1 MSFNEEMLCVN
12 KVIICENGTRDGFQ
26 SIIDFIPTKLKL
38 EIIKRILDAE
48 VKYMQLTS
56 FVSPKAIPQLADARE
71 ISEFILA
78 AYPQVRFNAYVPNLY
93 GAARAVECGY
103 KEISYGISVSE
114 SHNRANINRTHD
126 QSFEELQ
133 KILQQYPEL
142 KVMVGF
148 PTAFGCPFEGE
159 TSLENLMTLVRR
171 AVHLGIN
178 FIGLS
183 DTIGVA
189 YPTQVDYFIKALQ
202 LEFPKVKLS
211 VHIHDTRNMGMV
223 NTWTAIQNGVTF
235 IDSAIGGLGGCPFAP
250 GASGNIST
258 EDLVYMLDHCGVE
271 TGIDF
276 EKILEAARFTKSV
289 IKGNYSGHQITISKK
304 CM

>member
-1 MSFNEEMLCVN
+1 MNVT
-12 KVIICENGTRDGFQ
+12 KVVICENGTRDGFQ
-26 SIIDFIPTKLKL
+26 NIAEFIPTKLKQD
-38 EIIKRILDAE
+38 ITKKILDAG

-56 FVSPKAIPQLADARE
+56 FVNPKAIPQLGDARQ
-71 ISEFILA
+71 ISEAILP
-78 AYPQVRFNAYVPNLY
+78 AYPEVRFNAYVPNLY

-133 KILQQYPEL
+133 KILRQYPDL
-142 KVMVGF
+142 QVMVGF

-159 TSLENLMTLVRR
+159 TSLESVMKLVRR
-171 AVHLGIN
+171 AVNLGIN

-189 YPTQVDYFIKALQ
+189 YPTQVEHFLKALR
-202 LEFPKVKLS
+202 LEFPKVEFS
-211 VHIHDTRNMGMV
+211 VHIHDTRNMGIV
-223 NTWTAIQNGVTF
+223 STWTAIQNGVTF
-235 IDSAIGGLGGCPFAP
+235 VDSAIGGLGGCPFAP

-258 EDLVYMLDHCGVE
+258 EDLVYMLDRCGVE

-289 IKGNYSGHQITISKK
+289 IQGNYSGHQIAISKK
-304 CM
+304 CI

>member
-1 MSFNEEMLCVN
+1 MSVT

-26 SIIDFIPTKLKL
+26 NIAEFIPTKLKL
-38 EIIKRILDAE
+38 EITKRILDAG

-56 FVSPKAIPQLADARE
+56 FVSSKAIPQLADAQQ
-71 ISEFILA
+71 ISEEILF

-93 GAARAVECGY
+93 GATKAVECGY

-114 SHNRANINRTHD
+114 SHNLANINRTHD
-126 QSFEELQ
+126 QSFAELQ
-133 KILQQYPEL
+133 KILRQYPDL

-159 TSLENLMTLVRR
+159 TSLEKVMKFVRR
-171 AVHLGIN
+171 TVDLGIN

-183 DTIGVA
+183 DTTGVA
-189 YPTQVDYFIKALQ
+189 YPTQVERFLKVLQ
-202 LEFPKVKLS
+202 LEFPKVDFS
-211 VHIHDTRNMGMV
+211 VHIHDTRNMGIV
-223 NTWTAIQNGVTF
+223 NTWTAIQNGVIF

-250 GASGNIST
+250 GAAGNIAT
-258 EDLVYMLDHCGVE
+258 EDLVYMLDRCGVE

-276 EKILEAARFTKSV
+276 EKILEVARFTKSV
-289 IKGNYSGHQITISKK
+289 IQGNYSGHHIAISQK
-304 CM
+304 